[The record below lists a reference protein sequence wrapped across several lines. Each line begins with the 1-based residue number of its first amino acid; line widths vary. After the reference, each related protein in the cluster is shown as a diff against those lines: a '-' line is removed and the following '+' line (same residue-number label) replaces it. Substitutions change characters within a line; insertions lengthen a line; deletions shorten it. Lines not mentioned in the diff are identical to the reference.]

1 MDLADYLQTSAVL
14 QRDGHV
20 SLASPSL
27 HLETLDQST
36 TSWCRDWRAEVRMQ
50 DLHAA
55 AAAPV
60 TVGAVDFVVVQ
71 LSEEEH
77 HRPIPDQLAM
87 LDVRAT
93 RFAELF
99 DGGRLEASLDEH
111 DDFFDGMPMYSVLLL
126 LGVVVDDLLPPSRLR
141 EWALSEVCHTMLPTT
156 SGVAFAAADDDG
168 GRRRRLVA
176 VDQRGD
182 RGNHGNRGP
191 DWVGVGLTAVP
202 GHPDLV
208 GRAAL
213 FTHLDTARGELV
225 EVTSQVLTLGQR

>member
-14 QRDGHV
+14 LRDGHV

-36 TSWCRDWRAEVRMQ
+36 TSWCRDWRAEVRLH
-50 DLHAA
+50 DLHAP

-60 TVGAVDFVVVQ
+60 MVGAIDFVVVQ

-77 HRPIPDQLAM
+77 HRPIADHLAT

-93 RFAELF
+93 RFAKLF
-99 DGGRLEASLDEH
+99 DGGRLEAGLDEH

-141 EWALSEVCHTMLPTT
+141 EWALAEVCHTMLPTT
-156 SGVAFAAADDDG
+156 SGVAFAAADEDG

-176 VDQRGD
+176 VDQRRD
-182 RGNHGNRGP
+182 RGP
-191 DWVGVGLTAVP
+191 DWVSVGLTTVP
-202 GHPDLV
+202 GHPALV

-213 FTHLDTARGELV
+213 FTHLDTARSELG
-225 EVTSQVLTLGQR
+225 EVTNQVLTLGRR